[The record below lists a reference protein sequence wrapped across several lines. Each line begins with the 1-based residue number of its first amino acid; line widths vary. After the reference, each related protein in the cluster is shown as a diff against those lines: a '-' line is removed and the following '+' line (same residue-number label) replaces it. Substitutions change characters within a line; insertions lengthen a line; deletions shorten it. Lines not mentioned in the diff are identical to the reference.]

1 MTNIH
6 SKPKS
11 ERKYPGNLKK
21 KKKKKNQSTLEHKN
35 DQKYPLS
42 LKMTKYPIS
51 TKKIYTHTS

>member
-21 KKKKKNQSTLEHKN
+21 KKKKKKKKKNQSTLEHKN

-42 LKMTKYPIS
+42 LKNDQIPHK
-51 TKKIYTHTS
+51 H